1 MKRLLS
7 RIKKLHLLA
16 DTAKNSADRLEAYS
30 ELASNYR
37 TLESPEDELEWL
49 TKAYRVLKRQRH
61 ASVARFDAL
70 IRLYEL
76 NRLAGENSQKARL
89 NGLTFVEGALMDAH
103 QMGDLPRLSSAT
115 LSKAFLLI
123 TLDTADSENLNRASI
138 ILEDLLFLNKEMGFQ
153 PEFRHLIFANQ
164 AIIAGKLQKPEEA
177 VRLLEQALE
186 VFPSGELPE
195 RKASILKSLA
205 KYYYYFGK
213 NPTQARALLEQA
225 LGLGSYLHAEQLIL
239 KDLETICAELGDHSA
254 AYGYLQQRM
263 EQERKWNLQRAE
275 MRMVAM
281 QVKTE
286 LLDAKRKREIFE
298 LENIK
303 LVDANNRIAEQRN
316 VLAEKNKHISD
327 SIAYAR
333 RLQEAILPASAFL
346 RSILPDHF
354 MLFMPK
360 DVVAG
365 DFFWAM
371 SSEDYSY
378 MAIADCTGHGV
389 PGAMVSMIC
398 HNALTQS
405 VQLGAQ
411 TTNEILD
418 TARTL
423 VKDAFGNSGVDVMDG
438 MDITLIRLDKH
449 FRKLQYSGAH
459 NPLWIFRGEEHIVF
473 KGDRQP
479 VGNWVMEKPFSC
491 QETDLIPGDMLYLFS
506 DGFADQFGGPE
517 IKKIRTKGL
526 TELLLAV
533 SPLPS
538 DEQHVAVKNYFLDWM
553 GNNEQMDDVSLMGIR
568 VPSI

>member
-1 MKRLLS
+1 VKKLLS

-49 TKAYRVLKRQRH
+49 TKSYRILKRQRH

-76 NRLAGENSQKARL
+76 NRLAGEISQKARL
-89 NGLTFVEGALMDAH
+89 NGLTFVESAILDAR
-103 QMGDLPRLSSAT
+103 QLGDLPRLASAT

-123 TLDTADSENLNRASI
+123 TLDTADSENLNRASV
-138 ILEDLLFLNKEMGFQ
+138 ILDELLFLNEEMGFQ
-153 PEFRHLIFANQ
+153 PEFRHLIYANQ

-177 VRLLEQALE
+177 VRLLERALKLLPDE
-186 VFPSGELPE
+186 ERPE
-195 RKASILKSLA
+195 RKASIIKSLA
-205 KYYYYFGK
+205 KYYYHF
-213 NPTQARALLEQA
+213 NVDLIRARELLEDA
-225 LGLGSYLHAEQLIL
+225 LRLGSYLHAEQVIL
-239 KDLETICAELGDHSA
+239 KDLELICAELGDHVA
-254 AYGYLQQRM
+254 AYGYLQQRT

-371 SSEDYSY
+371 SSDDFSY

-423 VKDAFGNSGVDVMDG
+423 VKDAFGNSGMDVMDG
-438 MDITLIRLDKH
+438 MDITLIRIDKQ
-449 FRKLQYSGAH
+449 FKKLQYSGAH
-459 NPLWIFRGEEHIVF
+459 NPLWVFRGEEHIVF

-479 VGNWVMEKPFSC
+479 VGNWVMEKPFSY
-491 QETDLIPGDMLYLFS
+491 QEANLIPGDMLYLFS

-517 IKKIRTKGL
+517 NKKIRAKGL
-526 TELLLAV
+526 TDLLLSIAH
-533 SPLPS
+533 LPS
-538 DEQHVAVKNYFLDWM
+538 EEQHVAIANNFLEWM

>member
-1 MKRLLS
+1 MKKLLS

-49 TKAYRVLKRQRH
+49 TKSYRILKRQRH

-76 NRLAGENSQKARL
+76 NRLAGEISQKARL
-89 NGLTFVEGALMDAH
+89 NGLTFVESAILDAR
-103 QMGDLPRLSSAT
+103 QLGDLPRLASAT

-123 TLDTADSENLNRASI
+123 TLDTADSENLNRASV
-138 ILEDLLFLNKEMGFQ
+138 ILDELLFLNEEMGFQ
-153 PEFRHLIFANQ
+153 PEFRHLIYANQ

-177 VRLLEQALE
+177 VRLLERALKLLPDE
-186 VFPSGELPE
+186 ERPE
-195 RKASILKSLA
+195 RKASIIKSLA
-205 KYYYYFGK
+205 KYYYHF
-213 NPTQARALLEQA
+213 NVDLIRARELLEDA
-225 LGLGSYLHAEQLIL
+225 LRLGSYLHAEQVIL
-239 KDLETICAELGDHSA
+239 KDLELICAELGDHVA
-254 AYGYLQQRM
+254 AYGYLQQRT

-371 SSEDYSY
+371 SSDDFSY

-423 VKDAFGNSGVDVMDG
+423 VKDAFGNSGMDVMDG
-438 MDITLIRLDKH
+438 MDITLIRIDKQ
-449 FRKLQYSGAH
+449 FKKLQYSGAH
-459 NPLWIFRGEEHIVF
+459 NPLWVFRGEEHIVF

-479 VGNWVMEKPFSC
+479 VGNWVMEKPFSY
-491 QETDLIPGDMLYLFS
+491 QEANLIPGDMLYLFS

-517 IKKIRTKGL
+517 NKKIRAKGL
-526 TELLLAV
+526 TDLLLSIAH
-533 SPLPS
+533 LPS
-538 DEQHVAVKNYFLDWM
+538 EEQHVAIANNFLEWM

>member
-16 DTAKNSADRLEAYS
+16 DTAKNSVERLAAYS

-49 TKAYRVLKRQRH
+49 TKSYRILKRQRH
-61 ASVARFDAL
+61 ASVGRFDAL

-89 NGLTFVEGALMDAH
+89 NGLTFVESAILDAR
-103 QMGDLPRLSSAT
+103 QLGDLPRLASAT

-123 TLDTADSENLNRASI
+123 TLDTVDSENLNRASV
-138 ILEDLLFLNKEMGFQ
+138 ILDELLFLNEEMGFQ
-153 PEFRHLIFANQ
+153 PEFRHLIYANQ

-186 VFPSGELPE
+186 VFPAGELPE

-354 MLFMPK
+354 MLFIYNS
-360 DVVAG
+360 V
-365 DFFWAM
+365 F
-371 SSEDYSY
+371 
-378 MAIADCTGHGV
+378 
-389 PGAMVSMIC
+389 VS
-398 HNALTQS
+398 
-405 VQLGAQ
+405 G
-411 TTNEILD
+411 
-418 TARTL
+418 
-423 VKDAFGNSGVDVMDG
+423 
-438 MDITLIRLDKH
+438 
-449 FRKLQYSGAH
+449 
-459 NPLWIFRGEEHIVF
+459 
-473 KGDRQP
+473 
-479 VGNWVMEKPFSC
+479 
-491 QETDLIPGDMLYLFS
+491 
-506 DGFADQFGGPE
+506 
-517 IKKIRTKGL
+517 
-526 TELLLAV
+526 LLL
-533 SPLPS
+533 P
-538 DEQHVAVKNYFLDWM
+538 
-553 GNNEQMDDVSLMGIR
+553 
-568 VPSI
+568 